1 MPPKYF
7 ITIIKDIMLK
17 GNGFIY
23 VWKETL
29 ILVLFTVAF
38 IMMSIKKFK
47 IRLA

>member
-1 MPPKYF
+1 
-7 ITIIKDIMLK
+7 MLK

-29 ILVLFTVAF
+29 ILVMFTVVF
-38 IMMSIKKFK
+38 ILTSIKKFK